1 MGKKLTSDEITELS
15 KNQNQGFD
23 CCHVC
28 GQHELANEMTSIDP
42 KGMSW
47 DLICEECDNQLI
59 ETVKQDLDNSID
71 KLFAKSHQY
80 LATTSGDITPEQQIR
95 LDELKEELLTL
106 IITQTKQ
113 NV

>member
-1 MGKKLTSDEITELS
+1 MGKKLTSNEINELS
-15 KNQNQGFD
+15 KNSNQGFD

-59 ETVKQDLDNSID
+59 ETIKNNLDSSID
-71 KLFAKSHQY
+71 KLFVESHQY
-80 LATTSGDITPEQQIR
+80 METSSGDITPEQQIR

>member
-1 MGKKLTSDEITELS
+1 MGKKLTSDEITELA
-15 KNQNQGFD
+15 KNTNQGFD

-28 GQHELANEMTSIDP
+28 GQHELANEMSSIDP

-59 ETVKQDLDNSID
+59 ETVKNELDSLICAI
-71 KLFAKSHQY
+71 FVESHKY
-80 LATTSGDITPEQQIR
+80 METTSGDITPEQQIR

>member
-1 MGKKLTSDEITELS
+1 MGQKLTFDEIIELS
-15 KNQNQGFD
+15 KNSNQWFD

-28 GQHELANEMTSIDP
+28 GQHELGNQMSSIDP
-42 KGMSW
+42 KGMSY

-59 ETVKQDLDNSID
+59 ETVKNGLDGSID
-71 KLFAKSHQY
+71 KLFAESHQY
-80 LATTSGDITPEQQIR
+80 MATTSGDITPEQQIR
-95 LDELKEELLTL
+95 LDELKEELLVL